1 LAKQVD
7 IRYHTEGKTVI
18 VEPDSPF
25 LRTYRVNYVN
35 MTRDTTST
43 IGVSGEISSGASTS
57 SGTGGP
63 TGGGAAA
70 SNTSSTTVN
79 TSSKNDFWEVLRQNV
94 QSILSSSKAQTTTA
108 EQRATRA
115 EALRTEREARL
126 AQAEA
131 VARAGAGATTLF
143 TTAFGGPQQTQLGD
157 LKNDVVVNPV
167 AGTVSVMAT
176 EKQHA
181 LVQQYLDGVTASVQ
195 RQVLIEAT
203 IAEVE
208 LSNNYQAGVDWS
220 RLAISGGVTFQQQ
233 LLGTNLGAAPRM
245 VVGYSNPNSP
255 VGNLFTSIRLLE
267 QFGNTR
273 VLSSPKLM
281 ALNNQTALLK
291 VVDNVV
297 YFNVQAQ
304 TTSTANVAAVTTFNT
319 TAQIVPVGVIVS
331 LTPQINESGM
341 VNITVRPTISRIT
354 SFVNDPNP
362 SLQVDATGKALANP
376 IQNQVPQIQV
386 REMESVLQVGS
397 GQTVILGGLMQDNVQ
412 RTKDQVP
419 GLGSIPRVGEAFSY
433 RNEQVTKTELVIF
446 LKPTV
451 ISNPSL
457 DSDEL
462 KFFQRFLPVVD
473 KTGKNP

>member
-1 LAKQVD
+1 
-7 IRYHTEGKTVI
+7 
-18 VEPDSPF
+18 
-25 LRTYRVNYVN
+25 
-35 MTRDTTST
+35 
-43 IGVSGEISSGASTS
+43 
-57 SGTGGP
+57 
-63 TGGGAAA
+63 
-70 SNTSSTTVN
+70 
-79 TSSKNDFWEVLRQNV
+79 
-94 QSILSSSKAQTTTA
+94 
-108 EQRATRA
+108 
-115 EALRTEREARL
+115 
-126 AQAEA
+126 
-131 VARAGAGATTLF
+131 
-143 TTAFGGPQQTQLGD
+143 
-157 LKNDVVVNPV
+157 
-167 AGTVSVMAT
+167 
-176 EKQHA
+176 
-181 LVQQYLDGVTASVQ
+181 
-195 RQVLIEAT
+195 
-203 IAEVE
+203 
-208 LSNNYQAGVDWS
+208 
-220 RLAISGGVTFQQQ
+220 
-233 LLGTNLGAAPRM
+233 M
-245 VVGYSNPNSP
+245 VVGYSNPTSA
-255 VGNLFTSIRLLE
+255 VGNLATSIRLLE
-267 QFGNTR
+267 QFGTTR

-331 LTPQINESGM
+331 LTPQINDSGM

-362 SLQVDATGKALANP
+362 SLQVGPTGAPLANP

-433 RNEQVTKTELVIF
+433 RNEQVSKTELVIF